1 MNFRRPLVCLT
12 AVLLGVLVTV
22 SAWAQALKRGVH
34 RMEINNGTM
43 QTVRYFPVRLSPG
56 EGAALRDLERSENEL
71 TFVRSMQEL
80 KRQYIADENV
90 RENQRALAQ
99 QQAYGNFV
107 ASTSFGGYGTL
118 GNVST
123 GGFGNPLLFTGFGGF
138 RDVYGLGG
146 YYGLGNIGYGYGSGY
161 GPGITGVVG
170 NGGSFASALN
180 STLTDERSVKD
191 ALVSVLPQQAT
202 PQYAAAID
210 RNNDRAVAR
219 ASSSP
224 SLRLALG
231 LPDGRRGSDFVLP
244 TPAAASEAPAGKYT
258 ITTKDGTTYSGDKMT
273 EDKDWVTIFT
283 KDGRKVRVRPA
294 EVTKIDEG
302 KPGGIVPAGGD

>member
-1 MNFRRPLVCLT
+1 MRIRGPLVCLT
-12 AVLLGVLVTV
+12 ALVLGLLVTV
-22 SAWAQALKRGVH
+22 SAQAQALKRGVH

-71 TFVRSMQEL
+71 TFVRSIQDL

-99 QQAYGNFV
+99 QLAYGNFV
-107 ASTSFGGYGTL
+107 ASTSIGGYGTL

-123 GGFGNPLLFTGFGGF
+123 GGFGNPLLFTGYGGY

-146 YYGLGNIGYGYGSGY
+146 YYGLGSIGYGYGYGY
-161 GPGITGVVG
+161 GPGITGGVG
-170 NGGSFASALN
+170 GARMASALDLN
-180 STLTDERSVKD
+180 LTDERSVKD

-202 PQYAAAID
+202 PQYAASID
-210 RNNDRAVAR
+210 RNYDRAVAR

-244 TPAAASEAPAGKYT
+244 TPASAEVPSSAVM
-258 ITTKDGTTYSGDKMT
+258 ITLKDGTTISGDKMT
-273 EDKDWVTIFT
+273 EDKDWITIHT
-283 KDGRKVRVRPA
+283 KAGRKIRVRPA

-302 KPGGIVPAGGD
+302 KAGGILPAG